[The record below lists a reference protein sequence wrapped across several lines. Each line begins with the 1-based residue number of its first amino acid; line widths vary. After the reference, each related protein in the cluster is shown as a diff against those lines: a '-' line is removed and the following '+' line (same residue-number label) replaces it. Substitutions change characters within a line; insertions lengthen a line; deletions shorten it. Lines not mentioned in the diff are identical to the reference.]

1 MRSDMRSEDEIVIS
15 VISVWK
21 AHIMLR
27 YQMTEDQVELY
38 LQFLIK
44 NNLAEISGDKI
55 IIR

>member
-1 MRSDMRSEDEIVIS
+1 MRSEDEIVIS